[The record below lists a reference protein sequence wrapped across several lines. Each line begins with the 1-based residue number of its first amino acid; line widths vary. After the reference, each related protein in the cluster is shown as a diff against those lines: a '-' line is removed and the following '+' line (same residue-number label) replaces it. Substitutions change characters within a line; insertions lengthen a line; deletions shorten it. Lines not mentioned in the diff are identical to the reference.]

1 MPATDSISF
10 RPHELEAFFPYLK
23 SPDEGDFSSNELSEY
38 ILERLSRSLI
48 PLPLLLTIAKRIS
61 FKGIRVIETA
71 AAEAVKDLPGGI
83 FSKLGGGEK
92 EDAATP
98 AEKRFSLR
106 QENSAVKNSEGLSA
120 RADRYS
126 VREAFEFIFDRLGEK
141 RLEQL
146 EMASEVMNTLYDRKI
161 SFIEAGTGT
170 GKSLAYLIPA
180 VLFSLETRN
189 RIVISTHTKNLQ
201 NQLFDREIELIR
213 NILKLD
219 FTVERLVGRENYIC
233 SRRLISAVSK
243 LMEKNPRKAIDL
255 ALFSVLSETYTVESL
270 PYDKAGIIPF
280 ELGAPVRCLMRG
292 CPNSLSCPLVI
303 ARERAREADIV
314 FVNHSLVMADYK
326 RGGGILGDYHGVVFD
341 EAHHLDK
348 CVMENLSVR
357 ITPGEIGGIL
367 KWIKPVT
374 VNDDR
379 WKFMLREL
387 ETDPGVK
394 GGKKLIFELQDMVS
408 KTQNTWKD
416 IFKGIEHSLNREKTI
431 SGKKTRYYDGEETFI
446 DIKDSI
452 SEFILYNN
460 KLRDILKVL
469 YQQNGS
475 EDIRHFKQEIEA
487 AESQLDELAAA
498 AVFLT
503 EGNDEDTVFW
513 IEWNKNSRVRSICG
527 SPIDIDR
534 RFADFLSESTESA
547 VFTSATLSQNGSFEY
562 VKKRLGVRFTPKTV
576 FELVKPSSFF
586 REDNC
591 LVVLRSDLGNP
602 NERDFSNEIID
613 IVREL
618 SVRHRR
624 RLLVLFTSYKM
635 CLVSAELLDREE
647 LPGPLLVQGRG
658 ESREVLSREFRN
670 NEASV
675 LLGVASFW
683 EGVDFPGK
691 QLEIL
696 VIPKI
701 PFPVPDDPIIQAR
714 SERLRSIG
722 GNPFKEL
729 FLPEAILRLKQ
740 GIGRLIRRKDDRGMI
755 VILDSRIHSRSYG
768 KHILSSLPTEGIV
781 VSSGAD
787 VIGRSLDWFAE

>member
-1 MPATDSISF
+1 MPGNDSISF
-10 RPHELEAFFPYLK
+10 RPRELEAFTPYLK
-23 SPDEGDFSSNELSEY
+23 SRDNVDFSSDELSKY
-38 ILERLSRSLI
+38 ILERLSRGII

-61 FKGIRVIETA
+61 FEGIRVIETA
-71 AAEAVKDLPGGI
+71 AAEAVKDVPGGI
-83 FSKLGGGEK
+83 FNKFGIGEK
-92 EDAATP
+92 EDAVSFSD
-98 AEKRFSLR
+98 KRFSL
-106 QENSAVKNSEGLSA
+106 QEENSAVKNTEGFSV
-120 RADRYS
+120 RAGRYS
-126 VREAFEFIFDRLGEK
+126 VKEAFELIFEELGEK
-141 RLEQL
+141 RLDQL
-146 EMASEVMNTLYDRKI
+146 EMASEVMNTLKERKV

-189 RIVISTHTKNLQ
+189 RIVVSTHTKNLQ
-201 NQLFDREIELIR
+201 NQLFGREIELIR
-213 NILKLD
+213 SILKLD
-219 FTVERLVGRENYIC
+219 FAVERLVGRENYIC

-243 LMEKNPRKAIDL
+243 LMEERPRKAL
-255 ALFSVLSETYTVESL
+255 ALALYSVLSETHTLESL
-270 PYDKAGIIPF
+270 PSDKLGIDPF
-280 ELGAPVRCLMRG
+280 ELGAPARCLMRG
-292 CPNSLSCPLVI
+292 CGNALSCPLVI
-303 ARERAREADIV
+303 ARERARAANIV
-314 FVNHSLVMADYK
+314 FVNHALVMADYK
-326 RGGGILGDYHGVVFD
+326 RGGGVLGDYHGVVFD

-357 ITPGEIGGIL
+357 ITPGEIKGIL

-374 VNDDR
+374 LNDDR
-379 WKFMLREL
+379 WKFMLRKL
-387 ETDPGVK
+387 ETAPGVK
-394 GGKKLIFELQDMVS
+394 GGEKLIFELQDMVS
-408 KTQNTWKD
+408 KTQSAWKD
-416 IFKGIEHSLNREKTI
+416 IFKGIERSLNREKII

-452 SEFILYNN
+452 SLFLLYNN
-460 KLRDILKVL
+460 KLRDTLKVL
-469 YQQNGS
+469 YKHNGS
-475 EDIRHFKQEIEA
+475 ENIRHFKQELEA

-503 EGNDEDTVFW
+503 KGNDEDTVFW
-513 IEWNKNSRVRSICG
+513 IEWNANSRVKSICG

-534 RFADFLSESTESA
+534 RFADFLEESTESA
-547 VFTSATLSQNGSFEY
+547 VFTSATLSQNGSFDY
-562 VKKRLGVRFTPKTV
+562 MKKRLGVRFTSKPV

-591 LVVLRSDLGNP
+591 LVVLRSGLGNP
-602 NERDFSNEIID
+602 NDRDFSVAIMD

-618 SVRHRR
+618 AVRHRR

-658 ESREVLSREFRN
+658 ESREVLSREFRK

-701 PFPVPDDPIIQAR
+701 PFPVPDEPIIQAR
-714 SERLRSIG
+714 SERLRSMG
-722 GNPFKEL
+722 GNPFQEL

-755 VILDSRIHSRSYG
+755 VILDSRIHNRSYG
-768 KHILSSLPTEGIV
+768 RHILSSLPTEGIV

-787 VIGRSLDWFAE
+787 VIGRSMDWFAE